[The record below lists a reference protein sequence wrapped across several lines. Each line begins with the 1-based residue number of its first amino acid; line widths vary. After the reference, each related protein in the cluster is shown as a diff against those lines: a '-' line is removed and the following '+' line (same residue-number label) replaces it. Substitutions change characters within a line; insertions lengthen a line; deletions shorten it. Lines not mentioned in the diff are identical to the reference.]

1 MKDHHY
7 GPVSGSTR
15 PEANFSTL
23 AKVDMAKYTGYKC
36 KICLSSAKGK

>member
-15 PEANFSTL
+15 PEGNFSIMAEIEI
-23 AKVDMAKYTGYKC
+23 AKNTICKH
-36 KICLSSAKGK
+36 KICLSSAMG